1 MRRDGIR
8 NAAIALERK
17 HEVNAPAPHLLFLS
31 VSLSLDCSGTY
42 LVLLY
47 NDESHSYNEVCKR
60 ERERER
66 LRKKDR

>member
-47 NDESHSYNEVCKR
+47 NDESHSYNEVCVC
-60 ERERER
+60 ERER